1 MNEIQQNHF
10 ECVSGSDQSSVVKGD
25 WLSTCCLVLMT
36 LVLPACGEAPPS
48 GVGEA
53 PPSDVDVAA
62 SAVLADIDDAASVV
76 LAVIAGDE
84 TGGLGG
90 GVIEFSL
97 AGEKLEFPSLP
108 CRITTSMVIIHG
120 KNGETAVSLRYD
132 GRPKVDYQHYFE
144 RDGVRYWDQW
154 DSKRADIEYFVDG
167 GTVTA
172 SGTMRNTIN
181 YREGSNGGWE
191 NASESYG
198 YEAPDEQAFTFS
210 VTCY

>member
-25 WLSTCCLVLMT
+25 RLSTCCLVLMT
-36 LVLPACGEAPPS
+36 LVLPACGEPPPS

-53 PPSDVDVAA
+53 PPSGV
-62 SAVLADIDDAASVV
+62 DDAVSAV

-90 GVIEFSL
+90 GVIEFSF
-97 AGEKLEFPSLP
+97 AGEKLEFPSMP
-108 CRITTSMVIIHG
+108 CRITTSIVRIHG
-120 KNGETAVSLRYD
+120 KNGETTVDLLYD
-132 GRPKVDYQHYFE
+132 GRPNVNYQHYFE

-154 DSKRADIEYFVDG
+154 DSKRADIEYLVDG

-191 NASESYG
+191 NASSSYG
-198 YEAPDEQAFTFS
+198 YSAPDEQAFTFS

>member
-1 MNEIQQNHF
+1 MNEIQQNQF

-25 WLSTCCLVLMT
+25 KLSTCCLVLMT
-36 LVLPACGEAPPS
+36 LVLSACGEAPPS
-48 GVGEA
+48 GVGDA
-53 PPSDVDVAA
+53 PPSGVDDVT
-62 SAVLADIDDAASVV
+62 SVI

-90 GVIEFSL
+90 GVIEFSF
-97 AGEKLEFPSLP
+97 AGEKLEFPSRP
-108 CRITTSMVIIHG
+108 CRITTSIVMIQG
-120 KNGETAVSLRYD
+120 KNGETTVDLLYD
-132 GRPKVDYQHYFE
+132 GRPKINYQHYFV

-172 SGTMRNTIN
+172 SGTMGNT
-181 YREGSNGGWE
+181 YKLREGSNGGWE

-198 YEAPDEQAFTFS
+198 YGAPDEQAFTFS